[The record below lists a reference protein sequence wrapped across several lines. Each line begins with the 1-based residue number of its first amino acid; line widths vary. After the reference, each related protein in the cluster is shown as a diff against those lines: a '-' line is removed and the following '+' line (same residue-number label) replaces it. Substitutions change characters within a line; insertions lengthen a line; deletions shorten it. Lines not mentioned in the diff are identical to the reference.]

1 MKMIS
6 KINNLWN
13 EQDKINSFLVFFI
26 LFLFPLVAIINY
38 VFDIRNGSVS
48 YLYRI
53 FSVSASFYL
62 LFIYIKKYF
71 FYLNKRNINGLTLL
85 NIKKNIVI
93 FFFFLFWVNYI
104 IRFIIDL
111 EYYELYKITTYNKIY
126 YYLYLFLITL
136 LPLVSI
142 STIRINNF
150 NFLNKLLEIYL
161 KIINV
166 IFILIFFY
174 DKLII
179 NQIEYRFLL
188 TKNNFDFLD
197 AISIAVYS
205 GLLVLVSFFKE
216 KTTKL
221 DYLFL
226 FIGLFNVIS
235 TASRGPLIFLI
246 LTIVC
251 VLFFKFQKRFLKMF
265 LILIVILIA
274 AQSLSF
280 FLAENQPLISRISNS
295 SSDQSTANRIKIILE
310 WKNQFWNS
318 PILGSHFLVVKS
330 KMYSHNIFLD
340 ILLSTGI
347 IGLILIAPA
356 FLLFIYKIIKNKF
369 ETSLGII
376 ALFFF
381 LNTFTSGTIYNMNE
395 FWIIFILI
403 LNNFHVEP
411 RKFLS

>member
-1 MKMIS
+1 
-6 KINNLWN
+6 
-13 EQDKINSFLVFFI
+13 
-26 LFLFPLVAIINY
+26 
-38 VFDIRNGSVS
+38 
-48 YLYRI
+48 
-53 FSVSASFYL
+53 
-62 LFIYIKKYF
+62 
-71 FYLNKRNINGLTLL
+71 
-85 NIKKNIVI
+85 
-93 FFFFLFWVNYI
+93 
-104 IRFIIDL
+104 
-111 EYYELYKITTYNKIY
+111 
-126 YYLYLFLITL
+126 
-136 LPLVSI
+136 
-142 STIRINNF
+142 
-150 NFLNKLLEIYL
+150 
-161 KIINV
+161 
-166 IFILIFFY
+166 
-174 DKLII
+174 
-179 NQIEYRFLL
+179 L

-205 GLLVLVSFFKE
+205 GLLVLVCFFKE

-251 VLFFKFQKRFLKMF
+251 AIFFKFQKRFLKLF
-265 LILIVILIA
+265 LILILIFIA

-318 PILGSHFLVVKS
+318 QILGSHFLVVKS

-369 ETSLGII
+369 ETLIGII